1 MDNSISFK
9 IPDLVD
15 LQRKSFL
22 NFLDTGLVEEL
33 NDVSF
38 LQRENSDFRILIDAP
53 NYRLKRPLFTPAEAV
68 IRGVSYGA
76 ALYVPIKLIHLISG
90 ESKEEKICFGEIP
103 LMTSRGHFIINGTP
117 RVIVNQLI
125 RSPGIYFSIDVERGD
140 KDKKRTFLAS
150 IVPNRGSWLK
160 LETDK
165 DSFCWAKIDKVRK
178 IPILVL
184 LQAMGLSQQVIFDS
198 LKHPEFLLKSLER
211 SNPASTEDAL
221 LQLHGFLRPD
231 KPATLAGA
239 RQLLFSRFLDS
250 KRYDLGKVGRYQLNR
265 KLKLVGTPSTQ
276 LLRPDDLLAAVDYL
290 INLHYG
296 IGELDDIDHL
306 KNRRVRSAGELIQ
319 NQIRIGLSR
328 LEKILLEKL
337 STLEKFE
344 KLSQFE
350 KRENFSRTFLSSG
363 SSTTLSKRTSLGF
376 ESNLSTRFLT
386 LNLSS
391 LVSPKP
397 LAGALREFFG
407 SSPLCQFMD
416 QTNPLAEMTHKR
428 RLSSLGPGGL
438 SRDRAGLAVREIHPS
453 HYDRICPIETPE
465 GPNAGLVS
473 SLATYARVNDY
484 GFIES
489 PFFKVLNGQVL
500 NTSGA
505 FFLSSDQEHQSKVA
519 TKDSFI
525 ATLRTGKKIPVRYRE
540 EFITADQV
548 DIDFVG
554 ISPVQMISVATS
566 LIPFLEHDDANRA
579 LMGSN
584 MQRQAV
590 PLIKLEKPIVGTG
603 LEVQVGRDS
612 GSMLVS
618 PLTGWID
625 YVDSTRVHIHALE
638 DNNLLKKEYLFD
650 TFRRSNQ
657 ETCINQKPQVQIGDW
672 VEKGDL
678 LADGASTHQGELAL
692 GQNVLIAYMPW
703 EGYNFEDAILIS
715 ERLVFED
722 IYTSIHIEKY
732 EIEARQTKLG
742 AEEFTRDV
750 PNVGQYILRHLDENG
765 IISCGAWVEGGD
777 ILVGKVT
784 PKIDADQ
791 TPEGRLLRAI
801 FGEKARDVK
810 DSSLRMPTGVK
821 GRVIDVRI
829 FQTPQMTGSEKK
841 NVVQVYV
848 AQKRRVQVGDKIA
861 GRHGNKGIVSR
872 ILPIQ
877 DMPYLPNGTPVDMV
891 LNPLGVP
898 SRMNVGQVF
907 EALLGLAGKYLNQNF
922 KLTPFDEM
930 YGLECSR
937 SLVFSKLLEARER
950 TGYRWLFEPDT
961 PGKIFLF
968 DGRTGEPFDQ
978 PVTVGYAYML
988 KLVHLVD
995 DKIHARSTGPYSLVT
1010 QQPLGGRA
1018 KHGGQRLGEMEVWAL
1033 EGFGAAYT
1041 LQELLTVK
1049 SDNMQGRNEA
1059 LNAIIKGRPLPKP
1072 GTPESFKVLIRE
1084 LQSLCL
1090 DIGLYIIDSSN
1101 KQGKEE
1107 IDLMHLG

>member
-1 MDNSISFK
+1 MGFK
-9 IPDLVD
+9 IFFQIPDLVD
-15 LQRKSFL
+15 LQRTSFL
-22 NFLDTGLVEEL
+22 QFLEKNLIEEL
-33 NDVSF
+33 NNFSP
-38 LQRENSDFRILIDAP
+38 LQKENGEYKLIFQAK
-53 NYRLKRPLFTPAEAV
+53 NFRLKKPIFSPAEAL
-68 IRGVSYGA
+68 IRGLSYA
-76 ALYVPIKLIHLISG
+76 AGLYVPVKLIHGPTGMVQEDRVCL
-90 ESKEEKICFGEIP
+90 GEIP

-117 RVIVNQLI
+117 RVVVNQLI
-125 RSPGIYFSIDVERGD
+125 RSPGIYYSMDIDKGE
-140 KDKKRTFLAS
+140 KEKKKTFTAS
-150 IVPNRGSWLK
+150 LVPNRGSWLK

-165 DSFCWAKIDKVRK
+165 DNYCWAKIDKVRK
-178 IPILVL
+178 IPVLVL
-184 LQAMGLSQQVIFDS
+184 LQAIGLPQKLIFNS
-198 LKHPEFLLKSLER
+198 IKHPEYLLKSLER
-211 SNPASTEDAL
+211 ANPSSTEDAL
-221 LQLHGFLRPD
+221 LQLHSFLRPD
-231 KPATLAGA
+231 KPATLSGA
-239 RQLLFSRFLDS
+239 RQLLSSRFLDS
-250 KRYDLGKVGRYQLNR
+250 KRYDLGSVGRYQLNR
-265 KLKLVGTPSTQ
+265 KLKLVGSPTTH
-276 LLRPDDLLAAVDYL
+276 LLRAEDLLAAVDYL
-290 INLHYG
+290 INLNYG

-306 KNRRVRSAGELIQ
+306 KNRRVRSSGELIQ

-328 LEKILLEKL
+328 LERIIIEKL
-337 STLEKFE
+337 SSLEKIE
-344 KLSQFE
+344 KFTKIE
-350 KRENFSRTFLSSG
+350 KKEIQKELGRGG
-363 SSTTLSKRTSLGF
+363 SSLLS
-376 ESNLSTRFLT
+376 LS
-386 LNLSS
+386 LSS

-397 LAGALREFFG
+397 MAGALREFFG

-416 QTNPLAEMTHKR
+416 QTNPLSEMTHKR

-438 SRDRAGLAVREIHPS
+438 TRDRAGLAVREIHPS

-473 SLATYARVNDY
+473 SLATYARVNHY

-489 PFFKVLNGQVL
+489 PFFKVNQGNIIDHLGC
-500 NTSGA
+500 

-519 TKDSFI
+519 PRDSFI
-525 ATLRTGKKIPVRYRE
+525 SSALLRNKIPVRYRE
-540 EFITADQV
+540 EFITADKLEV
-548 DIDFVG
+548 NFVG
-554 ISPVQMISVATS
+554 ISPIQMISMATS

-590 PLIKLEKPIVGTG
+590 PLINSEKPIVGTG
-603 LEVQVGRDS
+603 LESQVARDS
-612 GSMLVS
+612 GSVIIS
-618 PLTGWID
+618 QTAGRVT
-625 YVDSTRVHIHALE
+625 YVDNMTIRIESDDMFPSSLQGHTSK
-638 DNNLLKKEYLFD
+638 LLIKEYLLQSYK
-650 TFRRSNQ
+650 RSNQ
-657 ETCINQKPQVQIGDW
+657 ETCIHQKPVVHVGDW
-672 VEKGDL
+672 VKKGDL
-678 LADGASTHQGELAL
+678 LADGASTQKGELAL
-692 GQNVLIAYMPW
+692 GKNILIAYMPW

-715 ERLVFED
+715 ERLVYQD

-732 EIEARQTKLG
+732 EVEARHTKLG
-742 AEEFTRDV
+742 PEEFTRDV
-750 PNVGQYILRHLDENG
+750 PNVGQYVLRHLDQNG
-765 IISCGAWVEGGD
+765 IVSSGAWVEGGD

-784 PKIDADQ
+784 PKSESDQ

-810 DSSLRMPTGVK
+810 DTSLRLPTGVK
-821 GRVIDVRI
+821 GRVIDVRV
-829 FQTPQMTGSEKK
+829 FQTPQMAGSEKK
-841 NVVQVYV
+841 NVIQIYI

-907 EALLGLAGKYLNQNF
+907 EALLGLAGKYLGQHF

-930 YGLECSR
+930 YGSECSR
-937 SLVFSKLLEARER
+937 SLVYSKLMEAREK
-950 TGYRWLFEPDT
+950 TGYRWLFEADS
-961 PGKIFLF
+961 PGKTFLF
-968 DGRTGEPFDQ
+968 DGRTGEVFDQ
-978 PVTVGYAYML
+978 PVTVGFAYML

-1049 SDNMQGRNEA
+1049 SDNMQGRNDA
-1059 LNAIIKGRPLPKP
+1059 LNAIIKGRPIPKP

-1090 DIGLYIIDSSN
+1090 DIGLYSLDSTHP
-1101 KQGKEE
+1101 KGREE
-1107 IDLMHLG
+1107 IELMNLG